1 MSNSEIDLYGDGDD
15 VFLSDGD
22 LLIFN
27 TVDEI
32 TTKAIEAGDP
42 SIATRLGRSLHRG
55 VRVSGI
61 ALCKLLWILRD
72 NWAKFQA
79 DGVDDNFYN
88 VAESE
93 IGLAVS
99 TVSKYCDMF
108 ESVFMNP
115 EIPDDVK
122 KRLLSKPVKTLL
134 LLPALAKDASD
145 VDWEEVA
152 KTTNHSKMRELV
164 KYYRGEVT
172 SSKTSLL
179 IRLDL
184 QSGVLSCRQ
193 GEGLFES
200 FGIINIDKVNTNP
213 VVARAVNRIV
223 RDTGIFEV

>member
-1 MSNSEIDLYGDGDD
+1 MSSNEIDIYGDGDD

-32 TTKAIEAGDP
+32 TAKAIEAGDP

-79 DGVDDNFYN
+79 DGVEDNFYN

-134 LLPALAKDASD
+134 LLPALAKDAEA
-145 VDWEEVA
+145 VEWEDVA
-152 KTTNHSKMRELV
+152 KTTNHQEMRELI
-164 KYYRGEVT
+164 KWYRGEHT
-172 SSKTSLL
+172 SSETAIH

-184 QSGVLSCRQ
+184 QSGQLSARK
-193 GEGLFES
+193 GTGNYVV
-200 FGIINIDKVNTNP
+200 FGILNLDKRSDPAVDGAID
-213 VVARAVNRIV
+213 RIV
-223 RDTGIFEV
+223 RESRISEY

>member
-79 DGVDDNFYN
+79 DGVDDNFYS
-88 VAESE
+88 VMESE

-99 TVSKYCDMF
+99 TIHKYSDMW
-108 ESVFMNP
+108 ESVFANP
-115 EIPDDVK
+115 DISDEIK
-122 KRLLSKPVKTLL
+122 HRLLNKPVKTLL

-145 VDWEEVA
+145 VDWAEVA
-152 KTTNHSKMRELV
+152 ETNNHADMRALIRS
-164 KYYRGEVT
+164 YRGEAT
-172 SSKTSLL
+172 SSKTAIH
-179 IRLDL
+179 IRLEL
-184 QSGVLSCRQ
+184 SSGQLSARK
-193 GEGLFES
+193 GTGNYVV
-200 FGIINIDKVNTNP
+200 FGILNLDKRSDPAVSGAID
-213 VVARAVNRIV
+213 RII
-223 RDTGIFEV
+223 REGRISEI